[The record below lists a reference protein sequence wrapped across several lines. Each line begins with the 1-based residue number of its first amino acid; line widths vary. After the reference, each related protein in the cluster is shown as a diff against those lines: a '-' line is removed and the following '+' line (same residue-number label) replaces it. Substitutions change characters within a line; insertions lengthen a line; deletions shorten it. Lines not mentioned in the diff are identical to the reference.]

1 MPVAALLSALARV
14 AAVTG
19 TTILR
24 AGAAGLRISAAK
36 ARAASVAARALG
48 RSTVRFAQ
56 AVGRIIRRSGAT
68 IARATRQVMNL
79 LRRSILRIVNF
90 VHNRMRVSQRKVSQ
104 LYQSFRNKI
113 NNDIER
119 KIVEGF
125 NNSVVQSNT
134 QFEDAIIQ
142 TIEEPEDTKA
152 RRNLK
157 IDALRHRFVQRFTDV
172 AFDVLNAQR
181 EMTNDELMEI
191 FRLRIAPEIA
201 AARVIATEDPSSI
214 LDQDAM
220 YHLALVAENFLE
232 MASQMES
239 NMDALNLVGYL
250 TTEGVMAAKAAA
262 FRQQLLAQ
270 AVRDRIAVNVD
281 AAIMASVSKF
291 ANTHVKALGD
301 EELAFIDK
309 VVSEVLGASVLYSQ
323 PSRIMRLAHSLSGV
337 SFTLSKIAIQFIEDV
352 MRSAMRGQHSSSHK
366 YIKILRDGIRKLS
379 DVPQAELRLPDETS
393 ISTDDRAE
401 EVVQE
406 TEQTATETL
415 KEQEEPFED
424 AEEDDVLYGI
434 WETNATRTVQE
445 NCPDCVALETL
456 TSMYPV
462 PVAELPT
469 PGVETLCAQH
479 CACAIRVVNADEFDQ
494 IRGQWST
501 VWERFTG
508 ETMPNRFEKEDVTKV
523 KALVNVMLGD
533 AKRFSAWAKRF
544 DIQLE
549 DV

>member
-14 AAVTG
+14 AAATG
-19 TTILR
+19 TTALR
-24 AGAAGLRISAAK
+24 AGATGFRASAAA
-36 ARAASVAARALG
+36 ARTAARALG
-48 RSTVRFAQ
+48 RSIVRFSQ
-56 AVGRIIRRSGAT
+56 AVGRIIRRTGAS
-68 IARATRQVMNL
+68 IAKATRQVMNL

-90 VHNRMRVSQRKVSQ
+90 VQNRIRAAQRRFSQF
-104 LYQSFRNKI
+104 YQSFRNKI
-113 NNDIER
+113 DKDIER
-119 KIVEGF
+119 KIIEGF
-125 NNSVVQSNT
+125 NDSVVQSNA
-134 QFEDAIIQ
+134 QFEDAIVQ
-142 TIEEPEDTKA
+142 AIEEPEDTKA

-172 AFDVLNAQR
+172 AFDVLRAQR
-181 EMTNDELMEI
+181 EMTDEELMEI

-239 NMDALNLVGYL
+239 DMDALNLVGYL

-270 AVRDRIAVNVD
+270 AVRDRIAVD
-281 AAIMASVSKF
+281 IDSAIMASVSKF
-291 ANTHVKALGD
+291 ANTHAKALGD

-309 VVSEVLGASVLYSQ
+309 VVSEVLGAPVLYSQ
-323 PSRIMRLAHSLSGV
+323 PSRIMRLAHSLSGI
-337 SFTLSKIAIQFIEDV
+337 SFILSKTAIQFIEDV
-352 MRSAMRGQHSSSHK
+352 MRAAMRGQHSSAHK

-379 DVPQAELRLPDETS
+379 DVPQAELRVPDEVS
-393 ISTDDRAE
+393 LPTDERAE
-401 EVVQE
+401 EIVQE
-406 TEQTATETL
+406 TEQAQAETL

-434 WETNATRTVQE
+434 WETNATRMVQE
-445 NCPDCVALETL
+445 NCPDCIALETL
-456 TSMYPV
+456 TSMYPI

-469 PGVETLCAQH
+469 PGVETLCAQR

-501 VWERFTG
+501 VWQRFTG
-508 ETMPNRFEKEDVTKV
+508 ETMPDKFEKEDATKV

-544 DIQLE
+544 NVQLD

>member
-14 AAVTG
+14 AAATG
-19 TTILR
+19 TTVLR
-24 AGAAGLRISAAK
+24 AGATGFRASAAA
-36 ARAASVAARALG
+36 ARTAARALG
-48 RSTVRFAQ
+48 RSIVRFSQ
-56 AVGRIIRRSGAT
+56 AVGRIIRRTSASIT
-68 IARATRQVMNL
+68 RATRRVMNV

-90 VHNRMRVSQRKVSQ
+90 VQNRIRSAQRKFSQ
-104 LYQSFRNKI
+104 FYQSFRNKI
-113 NNDIER
+113 DNDIER
-119 KIVEGF
+119 KIIEGF
-125 NNSVVQSNT
+125 NDSVVQSNA
-134 QFEDAIIQ
+134 QFEDAITQ
-142 TIEEPEDTKA
+142 AIEEPEDTKA

-172 AFDVLNAQR
+172 AFDVLRAQR
-181 EMTNDELMEI
+181 EMTDEELMEI

-220 YHLALVAENFLE
+220 YHLALVAENFWE

-239 NMDALNLVGYL
+239 DMDALNLVSYL

-270 AVRDRIAVNVD
+270 AVRDRIAVDVD
-281 AAIMASVSKF
+281 SAIMAAVSKF
-291 ANTHVKALGD
+291 ANTHAKALGD

-309 VVSEVLGASVLYSQ
+309 VVSEVLGAPVLYSQ

-337 SFTLSKIAIQFIEDV
+337 GFILSKTAIQFIEDV
-352 MRSAMRGQHSSSHK
+352 MRAATRSQHSSSHK

-379 DVPQAELRLPDETS
+379 DVPQAELRLPDEVS
-393 ISTDDRAE
+393 LPTDERAE
-401 EVVQE
+401 EIVQE
-406 TEQTATETL
+406 TEQATTEAL
-415 KEQEEPFED
+415 REQEEPFED

-434 WETNATRTVQE
+434 WETNATRMVQE
-445 NCPDCVALETL
+445 NCPDCIALETL
-456 TSMYPV
+456 TSMYPI

-469 PGVETLCAQH
+469 PGVETLCAQR

-501 VWERFTG
+501 VWQRFTG
-508 ETMPNRFEKEDVTKV
+508 ETMPDKFEKEDATKV
-523 KALVNVMLGD
+523 KALVNVMLDD

-544 DIQLE
+544 NVQLD

>member
-14 AAVTG
+14 AAATG
-19 TTILR
+19 TTVLR
-24 AGAAGLRISAAK
+24 AGATGFRASAAA
-36 ARAASVAARALG
+36 ARTAARALG
-48 RSTVRFAQ
+48 RSIVRFSQ
-56 AVGRIIRRSGAT
+56 AVGRIIRRTGAS
-68 IARATRQVMNL
+68 IARATRRVMNL

-90 VHNRMRVSQRKVSQ
+90 VQNRIRSAQRKFSQ
-104 LYQSFRNKI
+104 FYQSFRNKI
-113 NNDIER
+113 DNDIER
-119 KIVEGF
+119 KIIEGF
-125 NNSVVQSNT
+125 NDSVVQSNA
-134 QFEDAIIQ
+134 QFEDAITQ
-142 TIEEPEDTKA
+142 AIEEPEDTKA

-172 AFDVLNAQR
+172 AFDVLRAQR
-181 EMTNDELMEI
+181 EMTDEELMEI

-239 NMDALNLVGYL
+239 DMDALNLVGYL

-270 AVRDRIAVNVD
+270 AVRDRIAVDVD
-281 AAIMASVSKF
+281 SAIMAAVSKF
-291 ANTHVKALGD
+291 ANTHAKALGD

-309 VVSEVLGASVLYSQ
+309 VVSEVLGAPVLYSQ
-323 PSRIMRLAHSLSGV
+323 PSRIMRLAHSLSGI
-337 SFTLSKIAIQFIEDV
+337 SFILSKTAIQFVEDV
-352 MRSAMRGQHSSSHK
+352 MRAAMRGQHSSAHK

-379 DVPQAELRLPDETS
+379 DVPQAELRVPDEVS
-393 ISTDDRAE
+393 LPTDDRVE
-401 EVVQE
+401 EIVQE
-406 TEQTATETL
+406 TEQATTETL

-434 WETNATRTVQE
+434 WETNATRMVQE
-445 NCPDCVALETL
+445 NCPDCIALETL
-456 TSMYPV
+456 TSMYPI

-469 PGVETLCAQH
+469 PGVETLCAQR

-501 VWERFTG
+501 VWQRFTG
-508 ETMPNRFEKEDVTKV
+508 ETMPDKFEKEDATKV

-544 DIQLE
+544 NVQLD